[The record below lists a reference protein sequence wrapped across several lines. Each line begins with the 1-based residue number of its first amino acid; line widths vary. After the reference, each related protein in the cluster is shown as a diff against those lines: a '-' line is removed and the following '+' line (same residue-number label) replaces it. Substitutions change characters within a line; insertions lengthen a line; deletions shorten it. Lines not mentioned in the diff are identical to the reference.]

1 MEKYNDDTVMFSSL
15 LSGILLF
22 KKEVDNNEIL
32 NIMYHYERMYNIDVI
47 DDELP
52 NIIYCLVNM
61 NDKGVSINPSLDY
74 NSIISINGKKVTLGN
89 YLRRNTNGDIMDF
102 LETYVFCSKPVGLKG
117 SIYLFNNNNK
127 KRKIR
132 EKKELKGALI

>member
-61 NDKGVSINPSLDY
+61 DDKGVSINSGLDY

-89 YLRRNTNGDIMDF
+89 YLRKNTNGEIMDF

-117 SIYLFNNNNK
+117 SIYLFNNNK

>member
-61 NDKGVSINPSLDY
+61 DDKGVSINSGLDY

-89 YLRRNTNGDIMDF
+89 YLRKNTNGEIIVF
-102 LETYVFCSKPVGLKG
+102 LENYVFCSKPVGLKG
-117 SIYLFNNNNK
+117 SIYLFNNNK

>member
-1 MEKYNDDTVMFSSL
+1 MKNYNDDTVMFSSL

-32 NIMYHYERMYNIDVI
+32 NIMYHYEKMFNVDVI

-61 NDKGVSINPSLDY
+61 DDKGVSINSSLDY
-74 NSIISINGKKVTLGN
+74 NSIISISGKKVTLGN
-89 YLRRNTNGDIMDF
+89 YLRKNTNGEIMDF

-117 SIYLFNNNNK
+117 SIYLFNNNK

-132 EKKELKGALI
+132 EKKELKSALI

>member
-32 NIMYHYERMYNIDVI
+32 RIMYHYEKTHNKVVV

-52 NIIYCLVNM
+52 NEIYYLINI
-61 NDKGVSINPSLDY
+61 NDKGIKINSFLDY
-74 NSIISINGKKVTLGN
+74 NSIIVIDNKKISLRN
-89 YLRRNTNGDIMDF
+89 YLRKNTTLDIINY
-102 LETYVFCSKPVGLKG
+102 LENNIYRCKPIGLKNN
-117 SIYLFNNNNK
+117 LFLFEEPK
-127 KRKIR
+127 KGKVK
-132 EKKELKGALI
+132 EKKITFSI

>member
-22 KKEVDNNEIL
+22 KREVDNNEIL

-61 NDKGVSINPSLDY
+61 DDKGVSINSSLDY
-74 NSIISINGKKVTLGN
+74 NSIISISGKKVTLGN
-89 YLRRNTNGDIMDF
+89 YLRKNTNGEIMDF

-117 SIYLFNNNNK
+117 SIYLFNNNK

-132 EKKELKGALI
+132 EKKELKSALI